1 MAETPGR
8 SPARKST
15 TRKRAARAKAP
26 ADTADTADTADSVDV
41 NPELSGTDEVRT
53 ALITGLTFGPKAVQY
68 SVVDGR
74 AMFEGDIDL
83 GSVEEVEA
91 ANAALRGEGIEA
103 GVVLPGSQFRW
114 PQGRVPYE
122 IDPAMPNQQRVT
134 DAIAHV
140 EANTVIRFVL
150 RTPANAA
157 SLPNY
162 VRFVHGSGCSSA
174 VGMRGG
180 RQDISLGTGCDAGR
194 GIHEIGH
201 ALGLWHEQSR
211 EDRDLFVR
219 IHLENVQTGREHNF
233 NQHITDGDD
242 VGPYDYGSIMHY
254 ERTAFSRNGLETVTP
269 INPPTAAIGQRV
281 GLSPGDIAAIAS
293 MYGSPQPPVVRQPVK
308 KVLDDPPGGAFKK
321 VRDDPPVKKRFDDPP
336 PFKKIRD
343 DGVQGR
349 VKKVTDDVPRR
360 FPFPFPRPPI
370 GPLGDQVSPFL
381 LATGHHADVVG
392 AGEAA
397 EVQAAA
403 LQALDEAATA
413 VEQARA
419 NVVALQTALTAA
431 TAELA
436 RAQGGYEALLAS
448 LQDLGGQ

>member
-8 SPARKST
+8 GPARKSST
-15 TRKRAARAKAP
+15 SKRTARAKVPDNGTDA
-26 ADTADTADTADSVDV
+26 VDV

-114 PQGRVPYE
+114 PGGRVPYE
-122 IDPAMPNQQRVT
+122 VDPAMPDQQRVT

-140 EANTVIRFVL
+140 EANTAIRFVL

-219 IHLENVQTGREHNF
+219 IHLENVQAGREHNF

-269 INPPTAAIGQRV
+269 INPPTATIGQRD

-293 MYGSPQPPVVRQPVK
+293 MYGAPQPPVVRQPVK
-308 KVLDDPPGGAFKK
+308 KLLDDPPGGGFKK
-321 VRDDPPVKKRFDDPP
+321 LRDDPPFKKRLDDPA

-343 DGVQGR
+343 DGPQGR
-349 VKKVTDDVPRR
+349 LKKVTDDVPRR

-370 GPLGDQVSPFL
+370 GPLGDRLSPFL

-397 EVQAAA
+397 EVAEVQAAA
-403 LQALDEAATA
+403 VQALEEAAAA

-419 NVVALQTALTAA
+419 NVVALQTALTGA

-436 RAQGGYEALLAS
+436 RAQGGYEALLAT